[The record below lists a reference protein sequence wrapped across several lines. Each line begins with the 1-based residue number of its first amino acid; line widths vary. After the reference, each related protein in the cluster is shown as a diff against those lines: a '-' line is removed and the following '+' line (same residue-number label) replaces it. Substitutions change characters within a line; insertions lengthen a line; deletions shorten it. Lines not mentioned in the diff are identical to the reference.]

1 LKTGIRTLT
10 TTEPTKTFEFN
21 ATDLEATDR
30 LGAAIATA
38 FLQERDDHNSGLVIA
53 MIGTLGA
60 GKTRLTQ
67 ALAVGLGTP
76 NDTVVS
82 PTFVLCQHY
91 HAKASLHHFDTY
103 RLADSDEFLE
113 LGPEEY
119 YEDGNLCVI
128 EWADRVDDCLPPEH
142 LRIEVE
148 VLGETSRRF
157 LCKAIG
163 ESAIRVLERSRE
175 VLS

>member
-1 LKTGIRTLT
+1 MT
-10 TTEPTKTFEFN
+10 TTEPTKTFEFH
-21 ATDLEATDR
+21 AADLAATDR
-30 LGAAIATA
+30 LGAALAA
-38 FLQERDDHNSGLVIA
+38 GFLQERSNHHSGLVIA
-53 MIGTLGA
+53 MVGTLGA

-67 ALAVGLGTP
+67 ALATGLGTP
-76 NDTVVS
+76 DDTVVS

-128 EWADRVDDCLPPEH
+128 EWADRVEDCLPPEH
-142 LRIEVE
+142 LRIEIQ
-148 VLGETSRRF
+148 VLGETSRCF
-157 LCKAIG
+157 VCKAIG
-163 ESAIRVLERSRE
+163 ESAIRVLQS
-175 VLS
+175 LDALQ